1 MKGFASHFDMT
12 EADSRFDMMDDLRFD
27 MTTLSFRNEGFLT
40 LLLTIKMTVVSCHKQ
55 ERDTASFRTEN
66 HIKKSSLF
74 DLEMKVIS
82 KRKKRSKS
90 SQNFIISK
98 RESGL

>member
-12 EADSRFDMMDDLRFD
+12 EANSRFDMTDDLRFD

-40 LLLTIKMTVVSCHKQ
+40 LLLTIKMTVVYRHKQ

-66 HIKKSSLF
+66 HIQKSSLF
-74 DLEMKVIS
+74 DLETRVVS
-82 KRKKRSKS
+82 KRQTRSKS

-98 RESGL
+98 REPGL